1 METNGKAKTKEIKSV
16 EVYNDRKDKE
26 NSKVNHGKNT
36 KEKEAE
42 WKRQVTG
49 KRCRIPYVTVEPV
62 LVLFFMPYVI
72 VNFLMPQWLFT
83 EFAERRNYTSSANSS
98 NGNGYCLEDIVNST
112 TNNDE
117 LLQKVQGDV
126 ARYLL
131 YIDIAG
137 TIPDILISA
146 IAGPISDI
154 IGRKPAMIIPLCG
167 ELIRFL
173 TIFFIQLWKL
183 PVELVILAPFVGGVF
198 GGRSTII
205 SACYAYIA
213 DVVPPDKRS
222 QRIVIITVSFSIGIS
237 ITHLYL
243 GYFIK
248 AAGFM
253 YPMILCMGINLLNLL
268 YIITILRDSRKR
280 QKDKKLFSLSYTYKA
295 LQVLL
300 QPTIKMNGWKLRIA
314 TISFVLCVTMQ
325 QSRRGLTNLFLMN
338 SPLCWDSVM
347 LGSYIAATGLFSDAS
362 DIFMTFLVVQY
373 LGEERS
379 TVVASFSNAV
389 SLVLLS
395 VSTRNWMTYLGNIL
409 NCSQCYNMRY
419 LYFTKMISH
428 LI

>member
-1 METNGKAKTKEIKSV
+1 MENNGKAKTKEPKSL
-16 EVYNDRKDKE
+16 EAYTDKKE
-26 NSKVNHGKNT
+26 KEKSKVNHGENA
-36 KEKEAE
+36 KEKEAKEAE
-42 WKRQVTG
+42 WKRQVMR
-49 KRCRIPYVTVEPV
+49 KKSRIPYVTVEPV
-62 LVLFFMPYVI
+62 LTLFFMASVI
-72 VNFLMPQWLFT
+72 VNMLMPQWLFT

-112 TNNDE
+112 TNDDE

-167 ELIRFL
+167 AFVHFL

-183 PVELVILAPFVGGVF
+183 PLEFVILAPFISGVF

-205 SACYAYIA
+205 NACYAYIA
-213 DVVPPDKRS
+213 DVAPPDKRS
-222 QRIVIITVSFSIGIS
+222 QRIVVMTVSFSMGIS
-237 ITHLYL
+237 ITQLYL

-268 YIITILRDSRKR
+268 YTITILRDSRKR
-280 QKDKKLFSLSYTYKA
+280 KKDKKLLSLIYTYKA
-295 LQVLL
+295 LKVLFR
-300 QPTIKMNGWKLRIA
+300 PTIKRNRWKLHIA
-314 TISFVLCVTMQ
+314 TISFVLYVTMQ

-347 LGSYIAATGLFSDAS
+347 LGNYNSAIGLFSDAC
-362 DIFMTFLVVQY
+362 DIVMTFLVVHQ
-373 LGEERS
+373 LGEERM
-379 TVVASFSNAV
+379 TIVASISNAASMV
-389 SLVLLS
+389 MLS
-395 VSTRNWMTYLGNIL
+395 ISTRNWMVYLGNIL
-409 NCSQCYNMRY
+409 NCP
-419 LYFTKMISH
+419 
-428 LI
+428 